1 MSEKRYVVTLTPD
14 EREHLTGLLRRGKAA
29 ALVLTRARILL
40 KADRSDGGPG
50 WDDARIAEAVGV
62 GERTVSRVRR
72 RFVERG
78 FEASLRRKPQGQP
91 SRERVL
97 DGAAEARLV
106 ALACSKAPGGR
117 VAWTLQLLAD
127 KLVELDVVPSVSDET
142 VRRVLKKT
150 RSSRGRRSSGAS
162 PGNRRASSSPGWRT

>member
-1 MSEKRYVVTLTPD
+1 MSEKRYVVTLAPE
-14 EREHLTGLLRRGKAA
+14 EREYLTGLLRKGMTA

-40 KADRSDGGPG
+40 KADQAGGGPA
-50 WDDARIAEAVGV
+50 WDDARIAEALGV

-78 FEASLRRKPQGQP
+78 FEASLRRKPQDQP

-117 VAWTLQLLAD
+117 AEWTMQLLAD

-150 RSSRGRRSSGAS
+150 RSSRGGRSSGAS
-162 PGNRRASSSPGWRT
+162 PGSRRASSWPGWRT